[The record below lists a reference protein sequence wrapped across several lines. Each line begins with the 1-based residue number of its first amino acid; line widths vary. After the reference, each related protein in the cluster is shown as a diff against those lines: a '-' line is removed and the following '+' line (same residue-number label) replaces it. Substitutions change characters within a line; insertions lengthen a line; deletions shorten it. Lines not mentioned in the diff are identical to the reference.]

1 MNKEDYVSLEV
12 AKLLK
17 EKGYDEYCGAY
28 YHLYWMSECTE
39 DEIFEVS
46 SSNYFKNSNNVYR
59 VGAPTLYEA
68 SKWLREN
75 HNIHIDVKCTAYC
88 KPLNRCDYI
97 CEIFA
102 LSSHQFIDTEIYH
115 KYEEALNAGIL
126 EALKLI

>member
-1 MNKEDYVSLEV
+1 MKKEDYVSLEV

-17 EKGYDEYCGAY
+17 EKGFGVPCLSQY
-28 YHLYWMSECTE
+28 TE
-39 DEIFEVS
+39 RGTIWNCQEPENFNATEGCYS
-46 SSNYFKNSNNVYR
+46 R
-59 VGAPTLYEA
+59 PTLYEA
-68 SKWLREN
+68 AKWFREN
-75 HNIHIDVKCTAYC
+75 HNIHIDVKCTAYF

-115 KYEEALNAGIL
+115 KYEEALNAGIH

>member
-17 EKGYDEYCGAY
+17 EKGFNDVCDRCY
-28 YHLYWMSECTE
+28 YIE
-39 DEIFEVS
+39 DEEIAPLFYGTYQNEGELYVP
-46 SSNYFKNSNNVYR
+46 
-59 VGAPTLYEA
+59 GHLAAPTLYEA

-126 EALKLI
+126 EALKMI

>member
-12 AKLLK
+12 AKLLYQ
-17 EKGYDEYCGAY
+17 KGFKINC
-28 YHLYWMSECTE
+28 
-39 DEIFEVS
+39 
-46 SSNYFKNSNNVYR
+46 NYLWNA
-59 VGAPTLYEA
+59 GTLCPTLYEA

-75 HNIHIDVKCTAYC
+75 HNIHIDVKCSAYC

-102 LSSHQFIDTEIYH
+102 LSSHQFIDTGIYH

-126 EALKLI
+126 EAFKLI